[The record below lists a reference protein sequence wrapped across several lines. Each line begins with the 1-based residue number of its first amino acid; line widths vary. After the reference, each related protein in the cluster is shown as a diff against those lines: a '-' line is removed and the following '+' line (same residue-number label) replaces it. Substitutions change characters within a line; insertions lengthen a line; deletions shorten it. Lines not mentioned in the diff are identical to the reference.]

1 MDASNHGRIIF
12 NRPNL
17 ISRTPC
23 LGRLV
28 SEAPNVVAGKLNSVL
43 PLPLLVRNRRSVW
56 LTLMVLRFG
65 PSPCLICPP
74 SSPLPK
80 ALKPME
86 ISADLS
92 PYLLRPRFGFIS
104 LLHSPISLK
113 LSSFRDCSGRS
124 PVMVMMDLAW
134 FSCYLSQ
141 NLVASSYRLV
151 RLFLCWSLILNRLEV
166 VPLWNPR
173 ELLPMSIIADLLSS
187 FLPSEPSISVLAGY
201 GRHTNRVMICLDLN
215 DRYFC
220 RDQLL
225 SLLWTLSETRL
236 PNRRLS
242 SFRVKSTGIMTL
254 SLRSRCYRSSFNS
267 QPTYSP
273 IIEFSHVLIY
283 CLDNLQPSV
292 CLGKYGD
299 HVFERWLPSLFQPR

>member
-43 PLPLLVRNRRSVW
+43 PPSLLVRNRRSAW

-104 LLHSPISLK
+104 LLHSPIFLK

-141 NLVASSYRLV
+141 NLVASSYHLV
-151 RLFLCWSLILNRLEV
+151 RLFLCWSLILNHLEV

-187 FLPSEPSISVLAGY
+187 FLPSAPSISVLAGY
-201 GRHTNRVMICLDLN
+201 GRHANRVMIYLDWN

-242 SFRVKSTGIMTL
+242 SFRVKTTSIMTL

-283 CLDNLQPSV
+283 CLDNL
-292 CLGKYGD
+292 
-299 HVFERWLPSLFQPR
+299 

>member
-43 PLPLLVRNRRSVW
+43 PPPLLVRNRRSVW

-104 LLHSPISLK
+104 LLHSPIFLK

-124 PVMVMMDLAW
+124 HVMVMMDLAW
-134 FSCYLSQ
+134 FSCYISQ

-151 RLFLCWSLILNRLEV
+151 RLFLCWSLILNRLEG
-166 VPLWNPR
+166 
-173 ELLPMSIIADLLSS
+173 SS
-187 FLPSEPSISVLAGY
+187 
-201 GRHTNRVMICLDLN
+201 
-215 DRYFC
+215 
-220 RDQLL
+220 
-225 SLLWTLSETRL
+225 SLES
-236 PNRRLS
+236 
-242 SFRVKSTGIMTL
+242 
-254 SLRSRCYRSSFNS
+254 
-267 QPTYSP
+267 
-273 IIEFSHVLIY
+273 
-283 CLDNLQPSV
+283 
-292 CLGKYGD
+292 
-299 HVFERWLPSLFQPR
+299 